1 MSLTR
6 KNSSES
12 LTGFSKSTISLIIYL
27 EEKTI
32 IIEEKNSK
40 GEIIKKYLK
49 GRFLGKVIQIL

>member
-12 LTGFSKSTISLIIYL
+12 LTGFLQSTISLIIYL
-27 EEKTI
+27 KEKTI